1 MLCTWQMAPPWLATD
16 PCFVAVASLVTG
28 QEQGPSPAAVVAI
41 ENVRATGHVA
51 MCQHSPVAQTVGAT
65 LLQHGLTKW
74 PSVMCHPIQSPARSL
89 TVAG

>member
-28 QEQGPSPAAVVAI
+28 QAQPSCCGRAI

-74 PSVMCHPIQSPARSL
+74 PSVMCYPIQSPARSL